1 MPLREPSPAP
11 PFDVLRVSHVELGVS
26 DLERSAA
33 FYVGGLGMV
42 ESGRDLRTLWLRGLE
57 DASHHCLVLRLGEA
71 GKCLGIGFRVR
82 SADDVGRA
90 RAYFEARGGFVGEDQ
105 PTGQG
110 RTVTVRDPFG
120 VPLSFYAEQARVPR
134 LLQSYDRYHG
144 AAVQRL
150 DHVNAFAAELQATHD
165 FYTGELGFRVSE
177 YTETDEDEPRLW
189 AVWAHRKG
197 NVHDLALTNGVGPR
211 LHHVGLWVRGEMD
224 VINACDVLAVSGF
237 AGSLERGPGRHGISN
252 AFFLYLRDPDGHRI
266 ELFTGD
272 YRTLDPEFAPIR
284 WSLDD
289 PRRQTLWGQP
299 APRSWFDEGSPFPGV
314 QPRPPVLDVRPV
326 VASTSSEGGM

>member
-1 MPLREPSPAP
+1 MPLSEPAAAP
-11 PFDVLRVSHVELGVS
+11 VFDVLRVAHVELGVS
-26 DLERSAA
+26 QLERSAE
-33 FYVGGLGMV
+33 FYVAGLGMV
-42 ESGRDLRTLWLRGLE
+42 ESGRDEHTLWLRGLE
-57 DASHHCLVLRLGEA
+57 DSSHHCLVLRRQEPGA
-71 GKCLGIGFRVR
+71 CLSIGFRVR
-82 SADDVGRA
+82 TPADLDRASAHFA
-90 RAYFEARGGFVGEDQ
+90 ARGDLLGESE
-105 PTGQG
+105 PRGQG
-110 RTVTVRDPFG
+110 RTVLARDPFG
-120 VPLSFYAEQARVPR
+120 MPLSFYHEQLRVPR
-134 LLQSYDRYHG
+134 QLQSYDRYHG

-150 DHVNAFAAELQATHD
+150 DHVNVYAAELQATHD
-165 FYTGELGFRVSE
+165 YYTGELGFRVSE

-237 AGSLERGPGRHGISN
+237 AGAIERGPGRHGISN

-272 YRTLDPEFAPIR
+272 YRTLDPEFTPIR

-314 QPRPPVLDVRPV
+314 QPRQPQLDAEPV
-326 VASTSSEGGM
+326 VAKTN

>member
-1 MPLREPSPAP
+1 MPLSKPATSP
-11 PFDVLRVSHVELGVS
+11 PFDVTRVSHVELGVA
-26 DLERSAA
+26 DLDAA
-33 FYVGGLGMV
+33 AEFYVGGLGMV
-42 ESGRDLRTLWLRGLE
+42 ETARDEETLWLRGLE
-57 DASHHCLVLRLGEA
+57 DSSHHCLVLRRQDE

-82 SADDVGRA
+82 SAADVELA
-90 RAYFEARGGFVGEDQ
+90 RAYFERRGSLVGESR
-105 PTGQG
+105 PLGQG
-110 RTVTVRDPFG
+110 DTVNAHDPFG
-120 VPLSFYAEQARVPR
+120 VPVSFYAEQTIVPR
-134 LLQSYDRYHG
+134 MLQSYDRYHG
-144 AAVQRL
+144 AAPQRL
-150 DHVNAFAAELQATHD
+150 DHVNVFAAELQATHD

-177 YTETDEDEPRLW
+177 YTETDEAEPRLW

-197 NVHDLALTNGVGPR
+197 NVHDLALTNGLGPR

-237 AGSLERGPGRHGISN
+237 AASLERGPGRHGISN

-272 YRTLDPEFAPIR
+272 YRTLDPEFSPIR

-299 APRSWFDEGSPFPGV
+299 APRSWFDEGSSFPGV
-314 QPRPPVLDVRPV
+314 QPRQPVLDAKPV
-326 VASTSSEGGM
+326 VASAS